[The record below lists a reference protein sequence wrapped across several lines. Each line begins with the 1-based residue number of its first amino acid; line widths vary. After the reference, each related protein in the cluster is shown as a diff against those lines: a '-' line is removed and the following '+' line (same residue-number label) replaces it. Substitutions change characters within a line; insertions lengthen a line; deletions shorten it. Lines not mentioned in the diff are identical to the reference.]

1 MATIKP
7 KAKTSSTI
15 RLDPE
20 LRKEL
25 SEGLANVGMTVNGY
39 FTMSAKQ
46 FIIQGKVPFEI
57 KNVPKVEHVT
67 FNDETRKAIVRAYA
81 EEEGIISD
89 TAKTFDDADDAMKE
103 LFNDK

>member
-1 MATIKP
+1 MTMTKS
-7 KAKTSSTI
+7 KTSSTI

-39 FTMSAKQ
+39 FTMAAKQ

-57 KNVPKVEHVT
+57 KNAPKVDHVT

-81 EEEGIISD
+81 EEEGIIPN
-89 TAKTFDDADDAMKE
+89 TAKDFDNADDAMKE
-103 LFNDK
+103 LFDDKQ

>member
-1 MATIKP
+1 MTTTKS
-7 KAKTSSTI
+7 KTSSTI

-39 FTMSAKQ
+39 FTMAAKQ

-57 KNVPKVEHVT
+57 KNAPNVEHVT
-67 FNDETRKAIVRAYA
+67 FNDKTRKAIVRAYA
-81 EEEGIISD
+81 EEEGLLPN
-89 TAKTFDDADDAMKE
+89 TAKTFDNTDDAMKE